1 MSNILNDLPENLKKQ
16 LKALQGMYQL
26 IDNTDDID
34 QTLRNKLNELENKL
48 VQDNIVPYIKD
59 LLNPILSQIRVPVSI
74 SMNYEPKQ
82 GIKVE
87 APKMIHAMPA
97 SLIPPSPK
105 NVPPSMQPI
114 ASASRIDILRRKYSN
129 QTVHKTTNGVKTS
142 IPATKAPATGLCIYL
157 DLKNNIY
164 IQRTSAA
171 QTMADAIKYA
181 MELKGS
187 KTIYNFHIP
196 HLNQHL
202 IDNHTNPNYGGDFDL
217 IDGYYVNTFSNTIT
231 KKRQLDKISDHFD
244 LGWVVKIVK

>member
-1 MSNILNDLPENLKKQ
+1 VSNILNDLPENLKKQ

-34 QTLRNKLNELENKL
+34 QTLKNKLNELENKL
-48 VQDNIVPYIKD
+48 VQDNIVPYIKT

-74 SMNYEPKQ
+74 SMNYEPEQ

-87 APKMIHAMPA
+87 APKTIHAMPA
-97 SLIPPSPK
+97 SLIPPSPR
-105 NVPPSMQPI
+105 NVPPSMQPVP
-114 ASASRIDILRRKYSN
+114 SASRIDVLRQKYSN
-129 QTVHKTTNGVKTS
+129 QTLLKTANGAKNLV
-142 IPATKAPATGLCIYL
+142 PATRAPATGLCIYL
-157 DLKNNIY
+157 DVSKNLY
-164 IQRTSAA
+164 IQRSTAA

-196 HLNQHL
+196 HYDQYL
-202 IDNHTNPNYGGDFDL
+202 IDTHTNPNYPGDYEL
-217 IDGYYVNTFSNTIT
+217 IDGYYVNTHSNTIT
-231 KKRQLDKISDHFD
+231 KKRQLDKISDHFG